1 MFLLWWLCADNYTQP
16 SWVSYVPCPLLRT
29 VFQPVHFAPL
39 DHRRW
44 KNYRDAVVELY
55 PHCSIF
61 NFQGTPVHLRF
72 NLALVRYP
80 QFVCA
85 VQAVGSSVVQTT
97 RFTAV
102 SHLPGFNWALFTWQG
117 ARGATSAARMLGWCS
132 GAVESAVRL
141 LHPYDSKIS
150 TVLQIL
156 LDHNILCFSAENSAF
171 SPVRAQYIVV
181 ARKNSCFSQ
190 KTIQK
195 NCYFSVCFCAIC
207 T

>member
-1 MFLLWWLCADNYTQP
+1 M
-16 SWVSYVPCPLLRT
+16 
-29 VFQPVHFAPL
+29 HFAPL

-55 PHCSIF
+55 PHCSML

-85 VQAVGSSVVQTT
+85 VRAVGSSVVQTT

-117 ARGATSAARMLGWCS
+117 TTALQISMLRAARCTLRCALCTRCTLCFLLCKHIITAELMLCKFS
-132 GAVESAVRL
+132 SNTIYCVFQL
-141 LHPYDSKIS
+141 KIAHFCRFE
-150 TVLQIL
+150 
-156 LDHNILCFSAENSAF
+156 HNILWL
-171 SPVRAQYIVV
+171 
-181 ARKNSCFSQ
+181 K
-190 KTIQK
+190 
-195 NCYFSVCFCAIC
+195 
-207 T
+207 